1 VLIAT
6 GKVSQLIRLSREQF
20 VQPET
25 SDQLSRLILLSPTA
39 WAEFRK
45 LKVDGPAM
53 NSSLIGAGTTDAA
66 QLLLSLPV
74 LINVA
79 VPPLTGYVIDKSAV
93 VSAYGEV
100 NVNTSDHQL
109 FRSDSPLSAARGV
122 LVIM

>member
-45 LKVDGPAM
+45 LKVGGPAT
-53 NSSLIGAGTTDAA
+53 NSSLIGGGHD
-66 QLLLSLPV
+66 
-74 LINVA
+74 
-79 VPPLTGYVIDKSAV
+79 
-93 VSAYGEV
+93 
-100 NVNTSDHQL
+100 
-109 FRSDSPLSAARGV
+109 
-122 LVIM
+122 